1 MLQNPFVS
9 VIVLKNPNRQK
20 EFFCASVLVLWR
32 NGVFFFE
39 ETGGA
44 EEPLLKNFIQKIG
57 EYIKNEV

>member
-1 MLQNPFVS
+1 V
-9 VIVLKNPNRQK
+9 V
-20 EFFCASVLVLWR
+20 
-32 NGVFFFE
+32 GFFFE